1 MAYPMPPAMQ
11 FGMFGGVSGPGF
23 WDPLVSS
30 SMAIPTRGLRPD
42 VQSFADVPVEA
53 VPVVP
58 QESQPT
64 ALQRRM
70 QASSG
75 IVVRGG
81 DAAKF
86 IA

>member
-1 MAYPMPPAMQ
+1 
-11 FGMFGGVSGPGF
+11 
-23 WDPLVSS
+23 
-30 SMAIPTRGLRPD
+30 MAIPPRGLRD
-42 VQSFADVPVEA
+42 VELRDVRSSDVPVMA
-53 VPVVP
+53 VPLVP

-64 ALQRRM
+64 ALQMRM